1 MKTIIQVWT
10 HHCCNMPQTD
20 TSNYWG
26 IGDVL
31 RGTMQLFMLSKKLE
45 FNYYVDT
52 SLHPMSQFLMPTEN
66 PFEELIHENRHNI
79 YMVSFDVNLEEHIQS
94 LNDGVHYFFTNSDIT
109 IPFDDECKTFLKHIL
124 RPIKSLQKE
133 VTKLSQ
139 LRPYEV
145 MHFRLGD
152 TELVNG
158 KFNTSTNTLMH
169 ILDLIKA
176 NRSEYDILISDSLS
190 LKMNQLV
197 QNEIYVLQTT
207 PSHLGRSTDPEAI
220 KDTLIDFFLLTGAT
234 RIKTYSCYHWT
245 SGFVYWA
252 HQIYDIPLIKLN

>member
-20 TSNYWG
+20 TSNFWG
-26 IGDVL
+26 IGDLL
-31 RGTMQLFMLSKKLE
+31 RGTMQLFLLSKKLG
-45 FNYYVDT
+45 FKYYVDI

-66 PFEELIHENRHNI
+66 PFQELIQENRDKIN
-79 YMVSFDVNLEEHIQS
+79 MVPANFSVEQYINT
-94 LNDGVHYFFTNSDIT
+94 LNDDVHFFFTNAHIT
-109 IPFDDECKTFLKHIL
+109 EPIDAESKAFLKDIL

-133 VTKLSQ
+133 ITKLSQ

-158 KFNTSTNTLMH
+158 IMNMSTYTFMQ
-169 ILDLIKA
+169 IMDLIKA

-197 QNEIYVLQTT
+197 QNEIYVLQTHPT
-207 PSHLGRSTDPEAI
+207 HLGRSTDPEAI
-220 KDTLIDFFLLTGAT
+220 KGTLIDFFLLTGAT
-234 RIKTYSCYHWT
+234 RIKTYSSYSWT
-245 SGFVYWA
+245 SGFVDWA
-252 HQIYDIPLIKLN
+252 HQIYDIPLIKMN